1 MYKSYSLCAK
11 WVWFEMTL
19 TNSGTAQIHNAFIIN
34 GKNYV
39 RVRNTWDSSGIRINI
54 SVLSFNRIPWLLYG
68 TKKDLWPPS
77 PFLKILTVVVHFLNT
92 SALLECGAKV
102 YTYYHVMSL
111 YVTWNSSDIVCMLHC
126 ILGDMGLFVSCMRG
140 VQQFTCCCCMSVKNG
155 WFAHQNGLHRMA

>member
-39 RVRNTWDSSGIRINI
+39 RVRSTWDSSGFSAKLQPHSMITVWNQER
-54 SVLSFNRIPWLLYG
+54 SL
-68 TKKDLWPPS
+68 TPS

-102 YTYYHVMSL
+102 YISYHVMSL

-140 VQQFTCCCCMSVKNG
+140 VQQFTCCCCMSVKSG
-155 WFAHQNGLHRMA
+155 WLAHQNGLHRMA